1 MLIKNDK
8 LYNIL
13 KYVALIFLDALGVA
27 YESLANVWSLPFGD
41 EVMKTCTILS
51 ILLGSLIGVS
61 SYSYNKSNLL
71 TDDESDDEL
80 LLDRED
86 DIND

>member
-13 KYVALIFLDALGVA
+13 KYVALIFLDAVGVA

-51 ILLGSLIGVS
+51 ILLGTLIGVS

-80 LLDRED
+80 LLARED
-86 DIND
+86 DING

>member
-80 LLDRED
+80 LLARED
-86 DIND
+86 DING

>member
-13 KYVALIFLDALGVA
+13 KYVALIFLDAVGVA

-51 ILLGSLIGVS
+51 ILLGTLIGVS

-86 DIND
+86 DING

>member
-8 LYNIL
+8 LYDIL
-13 KYVALIFLDALGVA
+13 KYVALIFLDAIGVA

-51 ILLGSLIGVS
+51 ILLGTLIGVS

-86 DIND
+86 DING

>member
-1 MLIKNDK
+1 VLIKNDK

-80 LLDRED
+80 LLARED
-86 DIND
+86 DING

>member
-13 KYVALIFLDALGVA
+13 KYVALIFLDAIGVA

-51 ILLGSLIGVS
+51 ILLGTLIGVS

-80 LLDRED
+80 LLARED
-86 DIND
+86 DING

>member
-13 KYVALIFLDALGVA
+13 KYVALIFLDAVGVA

-51 ILLGSLIGVS
+51 ILLGTLIGVS

-80 LLDRED
+80 LIDRED
-86 DIND
+86 DING

>member
-8 LYNIL
+8 LYDIL
-13 KYVALIFLDALGVA
+13 KYVALIFLDAVGVA
-27 YESLANVWSLPFGD
+27 YESLANVWSLPLGD

-51 ILLGSLIGVS
+51 ILLGTLIGIS

-80 LLDRED
+80 LLARED
-86 DIND
+86 DING

>member
-51 ILLGSLIGVS
+51 ILLGTLIGVS

-86 DIND
+86 DING